1 MKTGKLLTL
10 LILISFASHAQKHK
24 ATKAEADYYNQFQ
37 VLYSSMPEK
46 FRGGSMDDFGAR
58 PSEISEGDQMQ
69 DCKSLDC
76 YMLLATANYGFAYK
90 NADAVALKSQINAIK
105 GTDAASLKKKDQL
118 EYKLT
123 NEYGLSIKLMA
134 NFVSGEY
141 FLYCKGSNYQKLT
154 PPAGWDGWYMGSM
167 ANCPDFSGVQ
177 SADASFVFMGSA
189 PEVKETAR
197 PETTKGVPTFPINP
211 SDINQFKVKNV
222 VLYIQGSKE
231 LVAEFVKNMDTASL
245 RGLIAK

>member
-1 MKTGKLLTL
+1 MRTMKLLAFVA
-10 LILISFASHAQKHK
+10 LISFAANAQKHK
-24 ATKAEADYYNQFQ
+24 ATKAEADYYNKFQ

-46 FRGGSMDDFGAR
+46 FRGGAMDDFGAR
-58 PSEISEGDQMQ
+58 PSEISEGDQMN

-90 NADAVALKSQINAIK
+90 NADADALKNQINAIK
-105 GTDAASLKKKDQL
+105 GTDAASIKKKSQL
-118 EYKLT
+118 EYKLN
-123 NEYGLSIKLMA
+123 NEYGLSIKLMS
-134 NFVSGEY
+134 NFVTGEY

-154 PPAGWDGWYMGSM
+154 PPTGWDGWYMGSM

-177 SADASFVFMGSA
+177 SADASFVFMGAA

-197 PETTKGVPTFPINP
+197 PETTKGVPTFPLNP

-231 LVAEFVKNMDTASL
+231 LVTEFVKNMNTASL
-245 RGLIAK
+245 RALITK